1 VTVPDYLIE
10 KCMDYAERLVAH
22 YTAGDDREANLP
34 WTSADLSTEEFKQWV
49 ASRKEAGR
57 VINIETCELGRWH
70 AHDCDP
76 YGIGER
82 LGELSEEEC
91 QIGTN
96 RFVRSPESRG
106 WIHEGDLHLASG
118 QAMYDRIKREAAA
131 RER

>member
-1 VTVPDYLIE
+1 MSKKVTVPDYLIE
-10 KCMDYAERLVAH
+10 KCMDYAERVVAH

-76 YGIGER
+76 RR
-82 LGELSEEEC
+82 LGENRGRTPLLTPTRRLSC
-91 QIGTN
+91 
-96 RFVRSPESRG
+96 
-106 WIHEGDLHLASG
+106 
-118 QAMYDRIKREAAA
+118 A
-131 RER
+131 RQHSNKEMRP